1 MSQDAIFLYL
11 SIALYYV
18 SAYDTCRYLLILT
31 AKNIY
36 SKQITMAS

>member
-11 SIALYYV
+11 SIAYYV

>member
-11 SIALYYV
+11 SIASYYV

-31 AKNIY
+31 DKNATPNEL
-36 SKQITMAS
+36 Q